1 MLIFDKATCLLL
13 IFNFILSV
21 GLSVSLCRSEV
32 SLFFEF
38 INIVFILC
46 SINFVICLYNFLAI
60 SFAQYK
66 KSMI

>member
-38 INIVFILC
+38 INIVFILY

-60 SFAQYK
+60 SFTKNK
-66 KSMI
+66 KCMI

>member
-21 GLSVSLCRSEV
+21 GFSVSLCRSEV

-38 INIVFILC
+38 INIVFILY

-66 KSMI
+66 KCMI